1 MMTRLKP
8 PQILYF
14 AYGPTMNPGIMA
26 SICRAAKP
34 VAPAVLPHHDLG
46 FFGHCDTWDGAA
58 KTLVRRADASVHGVV
73 YQLSVSDLDRLDASQ
88 GVKLDGSGPYFHYPI
103 EVIGRDGTLYDVL
116 FYKRSVE
123 GEPRLPSSEYV
134 GQIIAGATAHGLS
147 AGYLERLRRIGTR
160 PASYQV
166 PLRSAAPVLAASCA
180 C

>member
-8 PQILYF
+8 PPILYF

-46 FFGHCDTWDGAA
+46 FFGHCDTWDGGE

-73 YQLSVSDLDRLDASQ
+73 YRLSVSDLDRLDASQ
-88 GVKLDGSGPYFHYPI
+88 SVKLDGSGPYFHYPD
-103 EVIGRDGTLYDVL
+103 EVIGLDGTRYDTL
-116 FYKRSVE
+116 FYKRAME
-123 GEPRLPSSEYV
+123 GEPQAPSCDYIQ
-134 GQIIAGATAHGLS
+134 QIIAGAEAHGLS
-147 AGYLERLRRIGTR
+147 AAYVARLKRIPSR
-160 PASYQV
+160 PASYSV
-166 PLRSAAPVLAASCA
+166 PLRRPAPAFASSCA